1 VLIAGDVLQG
11 RYRLDDQIATGGM
24 GEVWRATDTVLA
36 RVVAVKL
43 LRHHVRADPT
53 FGARFEAEARTLAAL
68 HHPGV
73 VQVYD
78 YGEVDHPSRGRMA
91 YLVMT
96 HIDGE
101 PLSDQIARAGRLS
114 PAQTLQMVIQ
124 AALALHAAHIAG
136 VVHRDVKPANLLI
149 EPGGRV
155 VLVDFG
161 IARTAGEPGHTSV
174 GEVVGTALYMAPE
187 QITQHQVSPA
197 TDVYALGVVTYH
209 CLAGYPPF
217 TGLPIAVAL
226 HHLDDEPLPLP
237 DDIPAPVRAFVAKAM
252 AKNPADRYQSAA
264 DMVAAA
270 QDLSTDLYPE
280 FVASRFPG
288 FAPAQALRP
297 AAASGYAVADGSAA
311 VRGRPRPS
319 ARRRR
324 LPVLAAVV
332 VAAVAAALL
341 GWATPF
347 GIPGLGNPASPNPA
361 PAVTGSRTP
370 NSHTTNAKR
379 VRASGGTSAAPSNT
393 ATGPSHTG
401 PTSARASTSVAPPS
415 SVAPSATQ
423 PSAPGDSPTAA
434 PVT

>member
-1 VLIAGDVLQG
+1 V
-11 RYRLDDQIATGGM
+11 
-24 GEVWRATDTVLA
+24 
-36 RVVAVKL
+36 
-43 LRHHVRADPT
+43 
-53 FGARFEAEARTLAAL
+53 
-68 HHPGV
+68 
-73 VQVYD
+73 
-78 YGEVDHPSRGRMA
+78 
-91 YLVMT
+91 
-96 HIDGE
+96 
-101 PLSDQIARAGRLS
+101 
-114 PAQTLQMVIQ
+114 
-124 AALALHAAHIAG
+124 
-136 VVHRDVKPANLLI
+136 
-149 EPGGRV
+149 
-155 VLVDFG
+155 
-161 IARTAGEPGHTSV
+161 
-174 GEVVGTALYMAPE
+174 
-187 QITQHQVSPA
+187 
-197 TDVYALGVVTYH
+197 
-209 CLAGYPPF
+209 
-217 TGLPIAVAL
+217 
-226 HHLDDEPLPLP
+226 PLPLP

-297 AAASGYAVADGSAA
+297 ATASDYALPDGSAA

-361 PAVTGSRTP
+361 PAVTGTRTP

-379 VRASGGTSAAPSNT
+379 VKASGGTSAAPSNT

-415 SVAPSATQ
+415 SVATSATQ